1 MRDMTIRTR
10 GHIISYAAD
19 EQFSIRDVE
28 IKNKVKADIPAGTV
42 VVVTEEGEV
51 ETFVKAT
58 HTGKT
63 PLLVVERAEVGD
75 SFIVVANKGC
85 YINPAYVDKDGLA
98 AVIAAS
104 NGDLRVAQ

>member
-1 MRDMTIRTR
+1 MKDMTIRTR
-10 GHIISYAAD
+10 GHIISYAVD

-28 IKNKVKADIPAGTV
+28 VKNKVKAEIPAGSV
-42 VVVTEEGEV
+42 VVVTEAGEV
-51 ETFVKAT
+51 ETFSKESHAD
-58 HTGKT
+58 KT

-75 SFIVVANKGC
+75 AYIVVAHKGC
-85 YINPAYVDKDGLA
+85 YINPAYVDKEGLA